1 MQPSQDDGDV
11 VRTWGL
17 IIPMQPPQDDGD
29 VVRT

>member
-11 VRTWGL
+11 VRTWDL